1 MLNVSFLLSECA
13 PLLFILVMI
22 GNTNRNWKGTLWKPI
37 LVTSKRFYLKGKTMS
52 TAVMTSSSVSIPSSS
67 GTKAAAK
74 PGLSLREW
82 IGALSSALAMASA
95 VPETGRISAKQMGRV
110 RAMAEAI

>member
-1 MLNVSFLLSECA
+1 MA
-13 PLLFILVMI
+13 A
-22 GNTNRNWKGTLWKPI
+22 NTNRNWKGAVENPI
-37 LVTSKRFYLKGKTMS
+37 LVSSKRFYLKGKTMS
-52 TAVMTSSSVSIPSSS
+52 TAVMTSSSFSVPLFS

-82 IGALSSALAMASA
+82 LSALSGALAMANS
-95 VPETGRISAKQMGRV
+95 VSETGRISAKQVSRV